1 MLIKGIILSLDL
13 NNNNCVV
20 ELPTFENVSGD
31 KATATA
37 VFAIPPGNS
46 NGYKVGDIVI
56 VGFELERLN
65 KPVVIGKLYTGTE
78 TETSDTSAVKCN
90 TLRVSN
96 SATLPGSTSLTYD
109 TSLTNSFKKYGT
121 IADIVSAL
129 NTTTN
134 KVNNLTTN
142 SKAQKWLDIKFNRGT
157 YSIEVY
163 LNGFGSEDIGSKIYL
178 YKSTRGRMNTRRG
191 YSHPANLAKNDGKIA
206 GMGYGI
212 LAGKNRDSSSTF
224 PELPTWMKNNGLVQ
238 TEWTITQSHI
248 NTGYIEIPIYKD
260 WNALICPNTD
270 ATPLWC
276 NVLGSGSCGTYKATA
291 SSVSTKH
298 GALKIKFAYWDKT
311 TNTISP
317 LTSTTFRFGV
327 KLRCAEPASLVN
339 TTTGALDITK
349 IYTSVK

>member
-46 NGYKVGDIVI
+46 NGYKVGDIII

-65 KPVVIGKLYTGTE
+65 KPIVIGKLYTGTE

-134 KVNNLTTN
+134 KVNNLTIN
-142 SKAQKWLDIKFNRGT
+142 SKTQKWLDIKFNRWT

-163 LNGFGSEDIGSKIYL
+163 LNGFGSEDVGSKVYL
-178 YKSTRGRMNTRRG
+178 YKSTKGKPFSRQG
-191 YSHPANLAKNDGKIA
+191 YSHPANLAKNDGEIA
-206 GMGYGI
+206 GMGYGVF
-212 LAGKNRDSSSTF
+212 AGKRRDENTVF
-224 PELPTWMKNNGLVQ
+224 PELPTWMHNNGLIQ
-238 TEWTITQSHI
+238 TEWTITQSQI
-248 NTGYIEIPIYKD
+248 DVGFIQIPILWD
-260 WNALICPNTD
+260 WNALVCSSSD
-270 ATPLWC
+270 DESLWC
-276 NVLGSGSCGTYKATA
+276 NIIGSGRCGTYGATT
-291 SSVSTKH
+291 SNQSTKY
-298 GALKIKFAYWDKT
+298 GALKIKFAYWDKY

-327 KLRCAEPASLVN
+327 RLRYAYPENLVTSSGQLIPWKL
-339 TTTGALDITK
+339 
-349 IYTSVK
+349 YTSVK